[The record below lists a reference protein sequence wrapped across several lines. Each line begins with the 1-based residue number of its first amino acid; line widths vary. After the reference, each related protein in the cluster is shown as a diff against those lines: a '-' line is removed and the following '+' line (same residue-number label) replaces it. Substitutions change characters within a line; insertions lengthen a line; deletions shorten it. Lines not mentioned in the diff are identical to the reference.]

1 MNFVSK
7 DETFFRRMPPQRDDA
22 AGVKGLRKLS
32 GGVRSV
38 TGAQAIMA
46 AALTAVQQSGGR

>member
-1 MNFVSK
+1 
-7 DETFFRRMPPQRDDA
+7 MPPQRDDA
-22 AGVKGLRKLS
+22 AGVKRRLKLS

-46 AALTAVQQSGGR
+46 AALTAVQQSGAR